1 MRRLF
6 LADVHL
12 SPREP
17 ARTERLIRFLA
28 REAPRTDEIYILG
41 DLFDYWIG
49 PKHLALGDYREA
61 LEALR
66 RVARERPVFF
76 LIGNRDF
83 YVSRGFEESTGI
95 RVVPGRTGHRLLVR
109 VPSSKFQV
117 PSERPVCDAVFNLEL
132 ETWNLEPP
140 CFQRVYLCHGDYL
153 EGRSGWGF
161 RIQEFIRSPGFE
173 RRFIRLPARVSKAM
187 AEFYRWLSNLFLKP
201 RRSCRMSDAVLE
213 AEFRRGADIVVCGH
227 FHEARRRKIQVD
239 GREAVLFTVGDWSE
253 GESFL
258 VEEDGRW
265 ELHG

>member
-28 REAPRTDEIYILG
+28 REAPRADEIYILG

-49 PKHLALGDYREA
+49 PKHLALADYREA

-83 YVSRGFEESTGI
+83 YMSRGFEEATGI
-95 RVVPGRTGHRLLVR
+95 RVVPGRTEHRL
-109 VPSSKFQV
+109 
-117 PSERPVCDAVFNLEL
+117 AVGA
-132 ETWNLEPP
+132 
-140 CFQRVYLCHGDYL
+140 QRVCLCHGDYL
-153 EGRSGWGF
+153 EGRTDCGLW
-161 RIQEFIRSPGFE
+161 IQEFIRSPGFE
-173 RRFIRLPARVSKAM
+173 RRFIRLPASVAKAM
-187 AEFYRWLSNLFLKP
+187 AEFYRWLSARKP
-201 RRSCRMSDAVLE
+201 RRSCRMSDARLE

-227 FHEARRRKIQVD
+227 FHEARRRTLRVD

-265 ELHG
+265 ELRGGP

>member
-28 REAPRTDEIYILG
+28 REAARADEIYILG

-49 PKHLALGDYREA
+49 PKHLGLGDYREA
-61 LEALR
+61 LETLR

-95 RVVPGRTGHRLLVR
+95 RVVPGRTGPRPGRGSVGFYLN
-109 VPSSKFQV
+109 VPRP
-117 PSERPVCDAVFNLEL
+117 PSGGAGGLD
-132 ETWNLEPP
+132 
-140 CFQRVYLCHGDYL
+140 RVYLCHGDYL
-153 EGRSGWGF
+153 EGRTGWGF

-173 RRFIRLPARVSKAM
+173 RQFIRLPARVAKAM
-187 AEFYRWLSNLFLKP
+187 AEFYRWLSTLFLKP
-201 RRSCRMSDAVLE
+201 RRACRMSDGVLE

-227 FHEARRRKIQVD
+227 FHEAQRRTLQVD

-258 VEEDGRW
+258 AEEDGRW
-265 ELHG
+265 ELHGGP

>member
-28 REAPRTDEIYILG
+28 REAARTDEIYILG

-66 RVARERPVFF
+66 GVARERPVFF

-83 YVSRGFEESTGI
+83 YVGRGFEEATGI
-95 RVVPGRTGHRLLVR
+95 RVVPGRTGPRLGRGSVGLYLN
-109 VPSSKFQV
+109 VPRCSRSGL
-117 PSERPVCDAVFNLEL
+117 D
-132 ETWNLEPP
+132 
-140 CFQRVYLCHGDYL
+140 RVYLCHGDYL
-153 EGRSGWGF
+153 EGRTDFGL

-173 RRFIRLPARVSKAM
+173 RQFIRLPARVAKAM
-187 AEFYRWLSNLFLKP
+187 AGFYRWLSSRKP
-201 RRSCRMSDAVLE
+201 RRSCRMNDGVLE

-227 FHEARRRKIQVD
+227 FHEAQRRKIQVD

-265 ELHG
+265 ELHGGP

>member
-28 REAPRTDEIYILG
+28 REAARADEIYILG

-83 YVSRGFEESTGI
+83 YMSRGFEESTGI
-95 RVVPGRTGHRLLVR
+95 RVVPGRTERARRGSGGLYLN
-109 VPSSKFQV
+109 VPRCSRSGL
-117 PSERPVCDAVFNLEL
+117 D
-132 ETWNLEPP
+132 
-140 CFQRVYLCHGDYL
+140 RVYLCHGDYL
-153 EGRSGWGF
+153 EGRTGWGF

-173 RRFIRLPARVSKAM
+173 RQFIRLPARVAKAM
-187 AEFYRWLSNLFLKP
+187 AGFYRWLSNRKP
-201 RRSCRMSDAVLE
+201 RRSCRMSDGVLE

-227 FHEARRRKIQVD
+227 FHEAQRRTLQVD

-258 VEEDGRW
+258 AEEDGRW
-265 ELHG
+265 ELHGGP

>member
-17 ARTERLIRFLA
+17 ARTECLIRFLA
-28 REAPRTDEIYILG
+28 REAPHADEIYILG

-49 PKHLALGDYREA
+49 PKHLALADYREA
-61 LEALR
+61 LETLR
-66 RVARERPVFF
+66 RVASRLPVFF

-83 YVSRGFEESTGI
+83 YVSRGFQEATGI
-95 RVVPGRTGHRLLVR
+95 RVVPGRTEHRLAAG
-109 VPSSKFQV
+109 S
-117 PSERPVCDAVFNLEL
+117 
-132 ETWNLEPP
+132 
-140 CFQRVYLCHGDYL
+140 QRVYLCHGDYL

-173 RRFIRLPARVSKAM
+173 RQFIRLPARVAKAM
-187 AEFYRWLSNLFLKP
+187 AEFYRWLSARKS
-201 RRSCRMSDAVLE
+201 RRSCRMSDARLE

-227 FHEARRRKIQVD
+227 FHEAQRRKIQVD
-239 GREAVLFTVGDWSE
+239 GREAVLFTVADWSE

-265 ELHG
+265 NLRGGP

>member
-28 REAPRTDEIYILG
+28 REAPHTGEIYILG

-76 LIGNRDF
+76 LVGNRDF
-83 YVSRGFEESTGI
+83 YVSRGFEEATGI
-95 RVVPGRTGHRLLVR
+95 RVVPGRTEHRLAAG
-109 VPSSKFQV
+109 S
-117 PSERPVCDAVFNLEL
+117 
-132 ETWNLEPP
+132 
-140 CFQRVYLCHGDYL
+140 QRVYLCHGDYL

-173 RRFIRLPARVSKAM
+173 RWFIRLPARVAQAM
-187 AEFYRWLSNLFLKP
+187 AEFYRWLSTLFLKP

-227 FHEARRRKIQVD
+227 FHEARCRKIQVD
-239 GREAVLFTVGDWSE
+239 GREAILFTVGDWSE

-265 ELHG
+265 ELRGGP

>member
-17 ARTERLIRFLA
+17 ARTERLIRFLS
-28 REAPRTDEIYILG
+28 REAPRTGEIYILG

-83 YVSRGFEESTGI
+83 YVSRGFEEATGI
-95 RVVPGRTGHRLLVR
+95 RVVPGRTGPARRGSVGLYLN
-109 VPSSKFQV
+109 VPRCSRSGL
-117 PSERPVCDAVFNLEL
+117 D
-132 ETWNLEPP
+132 
-140 CFQRVYLCHGDYL
+140 RVYLCHGDYL

-173 RRFIRLPARVSKAM
+173 RRFIRLPASVAKAM
-187 AEFYRWLSNLFLKP
+187 AEFYRWLSTLFLKP
-201 RRSCRMSDAVLE
+201 RRACRMSDGVLE
-213 AEFRRGADIVVCGH
+213 AEFRRGADIIVCGH
-227 FHEARRRKIQVD
+227 FHEARRRKIHVD
-239 GREAVLFTVGDWSE
+239 GREAILFTVGDWSE

-258 VEEDGRW
+258 AEEDGRW
-265 ELHG
+265 ELHGGVR

>member
-17 ARTERLIRFLA
+17 ARTERLIRFLE

-61 LEALR
+61 LETLR

-83 YVSRGFEESTGI
+83 YMSRGFEESTGI
-95 RVVPGRTGHRLLVR
+95 RVVPGRTGHRLAAG
-109 VPSSKFQV
+109 S
-117 PSERPVCDAVFNLEL
+117 
-132 ETWNLEPP
+132 
-140 CFQRVYLCHGDYL
+140 QRVYLCHGDYL

-161 RIQEFIRSPGFE
+161 RIQEFIRSRGFE
-173 RRFIRLPARVSKAM
+173 RQFIRLPAFVAKAM
-187 AEFYRWLSNLFLKP
+187 AEFYRWLSTRKP
-201 RRSCRMSDAVLE
+201 RRSCRMSDGVLE

-239 GREAVLFTVGDWSE
+239 GREAILFTVGDWSE

-258 VEEDGRW
+258 AEEDGRW
-265 ELHG
+265 ELHGGVR

>member
-28 REAPRTDEIYILG
+28 REAPRADEIYILG

-49 PKHLALGDYREA
+49 PKHLALADYREA

-66 RVARERPVFF
+66 RVACERPVFF

-83 YVSRGFEESTGI
+83 YMSRGFEEATGV
-95 RVVPGRTGHRLLVR
+95 RVVPGRTEHRLAAGAG
-109 VPSSKFQV
+109 PSV
-117 PSERPVCDAVFNLEL
+117 AVGLRPAGG
-132 ETWNLEPP
+132 
-140 CFQRVYLCHGDYL
+140 RVYLCHGDYL

-173 RRFIRLPARVSKAM
+173 RQFIRLPARVAKAM
-187 AEFYRWLSNLFLKP
+187 AEFYRWLSARKS
-201 RRSCRMSDAVLE
+201 RRSCRMSDGVLE
-213 AEFRRGADIVVCGH
+213 AEFRRGADIIVCGH
-227 FHEARRRKIQVD
+227 FHEAQRRKTQVD
-239 GREAVLFTVGDWSE
+239 GREVILFTVADWSE

-265 ELHG
+265 ELRGGP